1 MENLCH
7 VQQLYC
13 KYKEGVF
20 SKLLK
25 EESEARYDLRRK
37 FATDLLEDKK
47 IVEKKR
53 ISLKVVSGSCT
64 KRDEKKKIKKSQPR
78 RKCDKY
84 KSALHPRKRPRR
96 DEPDLIVLHHSC

>member
-1 MENLCH
+1 MESLCH

-25 EESEARYDLRRK
+25 DESEARYDLRRK

-53 ISLKVVSGSCT
+53 ISVKVASGCA
-64 KRDEKKKIKKSQPR
+64 KREEKRKIKKTQPR
-78 RKCDKY
+78 KKNDKY
-84 KSALHPRKRPRR
+84 KSALHPRKRVRR
-96 DEPDLIVLHHSC
+96 DEPDLIVR

>member
-1 MENLCH
+1 MESLCH

-53 ISLKVVSGSCT
+53 ISLKVVSGSE
-64 KRDEKKKIKKSQPR
+64 KREEKRKIKK
-78 RKCDKY
+78 
-84 KSALHPRKRPRR
+84 
-96 DEPDLIVLHHSC
+96 